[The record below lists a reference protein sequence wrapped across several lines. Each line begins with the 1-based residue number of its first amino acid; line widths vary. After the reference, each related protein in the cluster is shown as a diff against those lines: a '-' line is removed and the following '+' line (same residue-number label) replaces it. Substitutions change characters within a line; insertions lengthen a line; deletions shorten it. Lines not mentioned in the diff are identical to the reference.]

1 MEEEDRANIIH
12 DVFINAYTERDNY
25 YSVVDILN
33 TLDAEEDYLPWR
45 TIYLQMKEMADVLQ
59 YKKAFYSLS
68 KFFERKLAR
77 FNLNTLFSSSGEH
90 IIDMIRE
97 TLIQLGMEMQVKPFL
112 QKASELWEASKPIGS
127 NKYIW
132 FILQISL

>member
-25 YSVVDILN
+25 YSVVEILN

-68 KFFERKLAR
+68 RFFEQKLAR
-77 FNLNTLFSSSGEH
+77 FELDTLFTSSREH
-90 IIDMIRE
+90 IIDMTRE
-97 TLIQLGMEMQVKPFL
+97 TLIQLGMEMQVKSFL
-112 QKASELWEASKPIGS
+112 RKASELWEASKPIGS
-127 NKYIW
+127 NT
-132 FILQISL
+132 